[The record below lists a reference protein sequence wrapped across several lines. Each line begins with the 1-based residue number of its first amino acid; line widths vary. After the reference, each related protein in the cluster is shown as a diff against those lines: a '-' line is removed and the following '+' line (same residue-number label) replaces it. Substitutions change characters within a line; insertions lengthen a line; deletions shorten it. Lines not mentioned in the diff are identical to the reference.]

1 MKSNAAKQIL
11 TFTYLTVRQLG
22 LLFAQWAL
30 SYSSEKAISAACCQG
45 SPRSRFMETQ
55 HLALYSFEK
64 ITVVT
69 VSGKNHKSFII
80 TWTFSQSVFSCWG
93 KKKQT
98 LWAGG
103 RSLRYN
109 STCIIQTRLGK
120 QTDPSTVCKGT
131 VCQTPWNLSPRTFWP
146 RSFFSTSISLSV
158 RSWATPSG
166 CWGDESQNVQF
177 PAVWIGRHSTYKIPY
192 ISQQRPWQITRWNEE
207 HRQRKWVTLHR
218 VTLGSFFK
226 QKQVCRSCP
235 ADE

>member
-11 TFTYLTVRQLG
+11 TFRYLTVRQLG

-93 KKKQT
+93 KKNKHFE
-98 LWAGG
+98 LEED
-103 RSLRYN
+103 L
-109 STCIIQTRLGK
+109 C
-120 QTDPSTVCKGT
+120 V
-131 VCQTPWNLSPRTFWP
+131 
-146 RSFFSTSISLSV
+146 
-158 RSWATPSG
+158 
-166 CWGDESQNVQF
+166 
-177 PAVWIGRHSTYKIPY
+177 
-192 ISQQRPWQITRWNEE
+192 ITQ
-207 HRQRKWVTLHR
+207 HA
-218 VTLGSFFK
+218 SFK
-226 QKQVCRSCP
+226 QDWASKLIRAQCAREQFVKPLETFHLELSDPGASFPQVFPCQLEAGQHLQDVGAMSHKTFSSPQYGLAGTQRTKYHTFPSN
-235 ADE
+235 AHGR